1 MVPASAHVAHRA
13 AAATERR
20 TAALKNSLGARPND
34 LANDKSMNTNATII
48 MEYQPQAHAE
58 RSQHEVAQRAYQLWE
73 AAGRPSGRDL
83 ENWLQAEAELLR
95 ASQPRHVNFG
105 TSDSNPVRAIET
117 VKEKSTPAVAA
128 SRRKGPKPH
137 AGSRAEGGFQL
148 AGSRIR

>member
-1 MVPASAHVAHRA
+1 
-13 AAATERR
+13 
-20 TAALKNSLGARPND
+20 
-34 LANDKSMNTNATII
+34 MNTNATIN
-48 MEYQPQAHAE
+48 MEYQPHARAE

-83 ENWLQAEAELLR
+83 EHWLQAEAELLR